1 MALHAPVPQHGFVTV
16 QHVHRM
22 MTPPGPFIPLFSST
36 IIDNVVCIRHAS
48 PTCRRLHLCVE
59 NLDWMEAAWHF
70 HERRIEEVSL
80 ELLGFQ
86 GGRHDHQLQ
95 IFAIFQH
102 LQECRDGV
110 SWHVCPMLWHSQP
123 RHERHNAQRYSA
135 RPPTVMAQL
144 HLRAREG
151 RCLIWH
157 RSYQSGGSSGR
168 WWVLLTVHAQAL

>member
-1 MALHAPVPQHGFVTV
+1 MALHAPFPPHGFVTV

-22 MTPPGPFIPLFSST
+22 VIPPGPFIPLFSST
-36 IIDNVVCIRHAS
+36 FIDRVVCIRRAV
-48 PTCRRLHLCVE
+48 PTCRRLHLSVE

-102 LQECRDGV
+102 LQESRDRV
-110 SWHVCPMLWHSQP
+110 SWHDCPMPWHSQP
-123 RHERHNAQRYSA
+123 RHEWHNAQWYSA
-135 RPPTVMAQL
+135 QPRTVMAQH
-144 HLRAREG
+144 HLRAREE
-151 RCLIWH
+151 RCQI
-157 RSYQSGGSSGR
+157 
-168 WWVLLTVHAQAL
+168 